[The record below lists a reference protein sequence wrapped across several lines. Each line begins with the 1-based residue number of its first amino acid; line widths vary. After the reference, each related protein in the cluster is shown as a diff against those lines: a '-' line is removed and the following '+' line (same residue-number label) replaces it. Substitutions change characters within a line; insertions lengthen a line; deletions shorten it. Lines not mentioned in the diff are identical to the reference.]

1 MRFELPTDLG
11 LAIPVLLSALSFR
24 LFRLAWRT
32 RRLPELLVGA
42 FFLLVPFGI
51 SLSIRVDRF
60 APEHA
65 AAARATANA
74 LFTGGGVAMLLFAW
88 SVFRP
93 ESRGARWLAFG
104 GSAALAA
111 AWALGL
117 ALGAYAVDSSF
128 LLVLPSFAP
137 YGWVFG
143 ESLRYYRLL
152 QRRQR
157 LDLADP
163 VLVNRFLLFAV
174 WTGAIAAITLV
185 SVSGTLFQLWRGTFH
200 DGGALGDPVVLG
212 FVRLLSV
219 PIAVSLW
226 LIFLA
231 PARYTSWLRA
241 RALADAARCGR
252 SPDRPARARRAPR

>member
-1 MRFELPTDLG
+1 MRFEFPTDLG
-11 LAIPVLLSALSFR
+11 LAIPILLSGLSFR

-32 RRLPELLVGA
+32 RRLPELLVGIY
-42 FFLLVPFGI
+42 FLAVPFGI

-74 LFTGGGVAMLLFAW
+74 LFTAGGVAMLLFAW

-93 ESRGARWLAFG
+93 DARPARWLAWG
-104 GSAALAA
+104 GSAALVAL
-111 AWALGL
+111 WALGL
-117 ALGAYAVDSSF
+117 PLGAYAADVSF
-128 LLVLPSFAP
+128 LLLLPAYAS

-152 QRRQR
+152 RRRER
-157 LDLADP
+157 LGLADP
-163 VLVNRFLLFAV
+163 VIVNRFLLFAI
-174 WTGAIAAITLV
+174 WTGAIVAITLLGV
-185 SVSGTLFQLWRGTFH
+185 AGTFAQLVRGTFH

-212 FVRLLSV
+212 VARLLSL

-231 PARYTSWLRA
+231 PARYHAWLRA
-241 RALADAARCGR
+241 RASAPSAAG
-252 SPDRPARARRAPR
+252 

>member
-1 MRFELPTDLG
+1 MRLEFPTDLG

-32 RRLPELLVGA
+32 RRLPELLVGTY
-42 FFLLVPFGI
+42 FLLVPFGI

-74 LFTGGGVAMLLFAW
+74 LFTAGGISMLLFAW

-93 ESRGARWLAFG
+93 ASRAARWLAVG
-104 GSAALAA
+104 GSVALAA
-111 AWALGL
+111 GWALGL
-117 ALGAYAVDSSF
+117 ALGAYAIDSSF
-128 LLVLPSFAP
+128 LLLLPSFLP
-137 YGWVFG
+137 YGWVFA

-152 QRRQR
+152 RRRQR

-163 VLVNRFLLFAV
+163 VLVNRFLLFGV
-174 WTGAIAAITLV
+174 WTGGIFAIALV
-185 SVSGTLFQLWRGTFH
+185 SVAVTLVQVGRGTFH
-200 DGGALGDPVVLG
+200 DGGALGNPAVLG
-212 FVRLLSV
+212 FIRVLSL
-219 PIAVSLW
+219 PIALSLW

-231 PARYTSWLRA
+231 PARYHAWLRA
-241 RALADAARCGR
+241 RPVTAAAR
-252 SPDRPARARRAPR
+252 

>member
-1 MRFELPTDLG
+1 MRFELPADLG

-32 RRLPELLVGA
+32 RRLPELLVGIY
-42 FFLLVPFGI
+42 FLLVPFGI

-74 LFTGGGVAMLLFAW
+74 LFTFGGVAMLLFAW
-88 SVFRP
+88 CVFRP
-93 ESRGARWLAFG
+93 DSRPARAVAWG
-104 GSAALAA
+104 GSAALVAL
-111 AWALGL
+111 WALGL
-117 ALGAYAVDSSF
+117 PLGAYEREASF
-128 LLVLPSFAP
+128 LLLLPAYAS

-152 QRRQR
+152 RRRER
-157 LDLADP
+157 LGLADP
-163 VLVNRFLLFAV
+163 VVVNRFLLFAV
-174 WTGAIAAITLV
+174 WTGAIVAITVLGLA
-185 SVSGTLFQLWRGTFH
+185 GTFVQLLRGTFH

-212 FVRLLSV
+212 FARVLSL

-231 PARYTSWLRA
+231 PARYHAWLRA
-241 RALADAARCGR
+241 RASAAAR
-252 SPDRPARARRAPR
+252 

>member
-1 MRFELPTDLG
+1 MRLEFPTDLG
-11 LAIPVLLSALSFR
+11 LGIPVLLSALAFR

-32 RRLPELLVGA
+32 RRLPELLVGIY
-42 FFLLVPFGI
+42 FLLVPFGI

-74 LFTGGGVAMLLFAW
+74 LFTAGGVSMLLFAW

-93 ESRGARWLAFG
+93 DSRPARWLAFA

-111 AWALGL
+111 SWALGL
-117 ALGAYAVDSSF
+117 ALGAYAIDSSF
-128 LLVLPSFAP
+128 LLLLPSYLS
-137 YGWVFG
+137 YGWVFA
-143 ESLRYYRLL
+143 ESLRYYLL
-152 QRRQR
+152 LRRRER

-174 WTGAIAAITLV
+174 WTGCISAITLV
-185 SVSGTLFQLWRGTFH
+185 SLTGTLVQLWRGTFH

-212 FVRLLSV
+212 FTRVLSL
-219 PIAVSLW
+219 PIAASLW

-231 PARYTSWLRA
+231 PARYYTWLRA
-241 RALADAARCGR
+241 RALAAGASRG
-252 SPDRPARARRAPR
+252 SS